1 MDDLLLKLRY
11 KDQSRIAVINAP
23 DEFEKRISKLL
34 PEVQIDKDINARF
47 LYEFMVVF
55 ATGSEKVRELGPSC
69 LHNLSNDGKLW
80 IAYPKGTSKKYNS
93 DINRDR
99 GWEPVEEGGFKRVS
113 QVGIDDDW
121 SALRFRNVKYVK
133 SVKKEQ

>member
-1 MDDLLLKLRY
+1 MDDLLKKLRY

-23 DEFEKRISKLL
+23 DEFEKRISNLL
-34 PEVQIDKDINARF
+34 PEVQIDKDINARY
-47 LYEFMVVF
+47 LYEFIVVF
-55 ATGSEKVRELGPSC
+55 APGSEKVRELGPSC

-80 IAYPKGTSKKYNS
+80 IAYPKGTSKKYTS